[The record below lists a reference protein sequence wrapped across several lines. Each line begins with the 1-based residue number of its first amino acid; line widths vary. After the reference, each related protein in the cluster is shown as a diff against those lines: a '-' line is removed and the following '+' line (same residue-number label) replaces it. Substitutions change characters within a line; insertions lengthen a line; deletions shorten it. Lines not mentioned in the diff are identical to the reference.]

1 MGFKCGIVGLPNVG
15 KSTLFNAITNASI
28 PAENFPF
35 CTIEPNV
42 GVVSVPDDRLINISL
57 LSNSSKL
64 IHATTTFVD
73 IAGLVRGA
81 SEGEGLGNEFLS
93 NIREVSA
100 IVHVVRC
107 FKNEKVLHVNNKVDP
122 ISDFKTIHLELLL
135 ADIQLLEK
143 RNEKLLKLTKVGN
156 PSDISQQRVI
166 NELIETLSNENEICI
181 DDYSDTE
188 KSLINSLNLLT
199 LKPYFV
205 VGNISDDEAQNDI
218 NQIEDFLKNKDVSF
232 LPTNIKNENEISNLE
247 DQEKKEYLE
256 LLNMDAPVLDKIIVS
271 GYKILGLETFFTTGE
286 NETRAWTIPHG
297 SIASSAAGTIH
308 TDFEKG
314 FIKAEV
320 IAYNDFINN
329 EGYRGSKENGKLR
342 IEGKDYVVKDGDIIL
357 FKFNV

>member
-73 IAGLVRGA
+73 IAGLVKGA
-81 SEGEGLGNEFLS
+81 SDGEGLGNEFLS
-93 NIREVSA
+93 NIREVNA

-107 FKNEKVLHVNNKVDP
+107 FKNEKILHVNNKVDP
-122 ISDFKTIHLELLL
+122 ISDFKTIYLELLL

-156 PSDISQQRVI
+156 PSDLSQQKVI
-166 NELIETLSNENEICI
+166 TELIETLSNENEICI
-181 DDYSDTE
+181 DDYSESE
-188 KSLINSLNLLT
+188 KSFIDSLNLLT

-205 VGNISDDEAQNDI
+205 VGNISDDEALNDI
-218 NQIEDFLKNKDVSF
+218 NQIEDFLKNKNVSF

-256 LLNMDAPVLDKIIVS
+256 LLNMDMPVLDKIIVS
-271 GYKILGLETFFTTGE
+271 GYKILGLDTFFTTGE
-286 NETRAWTIPHG
+286 NETKAWTIPHG
-297 SIASSAAGTIH
+297 SIAPSAAGTIH

-320 IAYNDFINN
+320 IAYNDFIDNK
-329 EGYRGSKENGKLR
+329 GYKGSKDNGKLR
-342 IEGKDYVVKDGDIIL
+342 IEGKDYIIKDGDIIL

>member
-42 GVVSVPDDRLINISL
+42 GVVCVPDDRLVNISL

-64 IHATTTFVD
+64 INATTTFVD
-73 IAGLVRGA
+73 IAGLVKGA
-81 SEGEGLGNEFLS
+81 SDGEGLGNEFLS
-93 NIREVSA
+93 NIREVNA

-107 FKNEKVLHVNNKVDP
+107 FKNEKILHVNNKVDP
-122 ISDFKTIHLELLL
+122 ISDFKTIYLELLL

-156 PSDISQQRVI
+156 PSDLSQQKVI
-166 NELIETLSNENEICI
+166 TELIGTLSNENEICI
-181 DDYSDTE
+181 DTYSE
-188 KSLINSLNLLT
+188 SERNFIESLNLLT

-205 VGNISDDEAQNDI
+205 VGNISDDEALNDI
-218 NQIEDFLKNKDVSF
+218 NQIEDFLKNKNVSF

-286 NETRAWTIPHG
+286 NETKAWTIPHG
-297 SIASSAAGTIH
+297 SIAPSAAGIIH

-329 EGYRGSKENGKLR
+329 KGYKGSKDNGKLR

>member
-42 GVVSVPDDRLINISL
+42 GVVNVPDDRLINISM

-73 IAGLVRGA
+73 IAGLVKGA
-81 SEGEGLGNEFLS
+81 SDGEGLGNEFLS
-93 NIREVSA
+93 NIREVNA

-107 FKNEKVLHVNNKVDP
+107 FKNEKILHVNNKVDP
-122 ISDFKTIHLELLL
+122 ISDFKTIYLELLL

-156 PSDISQQRVI
+156 PSDLSQQKVI
-166 NELIETLSNENEICI
+166 TELIETLSNENEICI
-181 DDYSDTE
+181 DNYSE
-188 KSLINSLNLLT
+188 SERNFIESLNLLT

-205 VGNISDDEAQNDI
+205 VGNISDDEALNDI
-218 NQIEDFLKNKDVSF
+218 NQIEDFLKNKNVSF

-286 NETRAWTIPHG
+286 NETKAWTIPHG
-297 SIASSAAGTIH
+297 SIAPSAAGIIH

-329 EGYRGSKENGKLR
+329 KGYKGSKDNGKLR

>member
-1 MGFKCGIVGLPNVG
+1 VGFKCGIVGLPNVG

-73 IAGLVRGA
+73 IAGLVKGA
-81 SEGEGLGNEFLS
+81 SDGEGLGNEFLS
-93 NIREVSA
+93 NIREVNA

-107 FKNEKVLHVNNKVDP
+107 FKNEKILHVGNKVAP
-122 ISDFKTIHLELLL
+122 VSDFKTIYLELLL

-143 RNEKLLKLTKVGN
+143 RNEKLLKLIKVGN
-156 PSDISQQRVI
+156 PSNISQQKVI
-166 NELIETLSNENEICI
+166 TELIETLSNENEICI
-181 DDYSDTE
+181 DDYSESE
-188 KSLINSLNLLT
+188 KSFIDSLNLLT

-205 VGNISDDEAQNDI
+205 VGNISDDEAFNDI
-218 NQIEDFLKNKDVSF
+218 NQIEDFLKNKNIYF

-271 GYKILGLETFFTTGE
+271 GYKMLGLETFFTTGE
-286 NETRAWTIPHG
+286 NETKAWTIPHG
-297 SIASSAAGTIH
+297 SIAPSAAGTIH

-320 IAYNDFINN
+320 IAYNDFIDNK
-329 EGYRGSKENGKLR
+329 GYKGSKDNGKLR

>member
-42 GVVSVPDDRLINISL
+42 GVVSVPDDRLISISL

-73 IAGLVRGA
+73 IAGLVKGA
-81 SEGEGLGNEFLS
+81 SDGEGLGNEFLS
-93 NIREVSA
+93 NIREVNA

-107 FKNEKVLHVNNKVDP
+107 FKNEKILHVNNKVDP
-122 ISDFKTIHLELLL
+122 ISDFKTIYLELLL

-143 RNEKLLKLTKVGN
+143 RNEKLLKLSKVGN
-156 PSDISQQRVI
+156 PSDLSQQKVI
-166 NELIETLSNENEICI
+166 TELIGTLSNENEICI
-181 DDYSDTE
+181 DTYSE
-188 KSLINSLNLLT
+188 SERNFIESLNLLT

-205 VGNISDDEAQNDI
+205 VGNISDDEALNDI
-218 NQIEDFLKNKDVSF
+218 NQIEDFLKNKNVSF

-256 LLNMDAPVLDKIIVS
+256 LLNMDMPVLDKIIVS
-271 GYKILGLETFFTTGE
+271 GYKILGLDTFFTTGE
-286 NETRAWTIPHG
+286 NETKAWTIPHG
-297 SIASSAAGTIH
+297 SIAPSAAGTIH

-320 IAYNDFINN
+320 IAYNDFIDNK
-329 EGYRGSKENGKLR
+329 GYKGSKDNGKLR

>member
-73 IAGLVRGA
+73 IAGLVKGA
-81 SEGEGLGNEFLS
+81 SDGEGLGNEFLS
-93 NIREVSA
+93 NIREVNA

-107 FKNEKVLHVNNKVDP
+107 FKNEKILHVNNKVDP
-122 ISDFKTIHLELLL
+122 ISDFKTIYLELLL

-143 RNEKLLKLTKVGN
+143 RNEKLLKLTKVGD
-156 PSDISQQRVI
+156 PSDLSQQKVI
-166 NELIETLSNENEICI
+166 TELIETLSNENEICI
-181 DDYSDTE
+181 DDYSESE
-188 KSLINSLNLLT
+188 KSFIDSLNLLT

-205 VGNISDDEAQNDI
+205 VGNISDDGALNDI
-218 NQIEDFLKNKDVSF
+218 NQIEDFLKNKNVSF

-256 LLNMDAPVLDKIIVS
+256 LLNMDMPVLDKIIVS
-271 GYKILGLETFFTTGE
+271 GYKILGLDTFFTTGE
-286 NETRAWTIPHG
+286 NETKAWTIPHG
-297 SIASSAAGTIH
+297 SIAPSAAGTIH

-320 IAYNDFINN
+320 IAYNDFIDNK
-329 EGYRGSKENGKLR
+329 GYKGSKDNGKLR

>member
-42 GVVSVPDDRLINISL
+42 GVLSVPDDRLISISL

-73 IAGLVRGA
+73 IAGLVKGA
-81 SEGEGLGNEFLS
+81 SDGEGLGNEFLS
-93 NIREVSA
+93 NIREVNA

-107 FKNEKVLHVNNKVDP
+107 FKNEKILHVNNKVDP
-122 ISDFKTIHLELLL
+122 ISDFKTIYLELLL

-156 PSDISQQRVI
+156 PSDLSQQKVI
-166 NELIETLSNENEICI
+166 TELIGTLSNENEICI
-181 DDYSDTE
+181 DDYSESE
-188 KSLINSLNLLT
+188 KSFIDSLNLLT

-205 VGNISDDEAQNDI
+205 VGNISDDEALNDI
-218 NQIEDFLKNKDVSF
+218 NQIEDFLKNKNVSF

-256 LLNMDAPVLDKIIVS
+256 LLNMDMPVLDKIIVS
-271 GYKILGLETFFTTGE
+271 GYKILGLDTFFTTGE
-286 NETRAWTIPHG
+286 NETKAWTIPHG
-297 SIASSAAGTIH
+297 SIAPSAAGTIH

-320 IAYNDFINN
+320 IAYNDFIDNK
-329 EGYRGSKENGKLR
+329 GYKGSKDNGKLR

>member
-73 IAGLVRGA
+73 IAGLVKGA
-81 SEGEGLGNEFLS
+81 SDGEGLGNEFLS
-93 NIREVSA
+93 NIREVNA

-107 FKNEKVLHVNNKVDP
+107 FKNEKILHVNNKVDP
-122 ISDFKTIHLELLL
+122 ISDFKTIYLELLL

-156 PSDISQQRVI
+156 PSDLSQQKVI
-166 NELIETLSNENEICI
+166 TELIETLSNENEICI
-181 DDYSDTE
+181 DDYSESE
-188 KSLINSLNLLT
+188 KSFIDSLNLLT

-205 VGNISDDEAQNDI
+205 VGNISDDEALNDI
-218 NQIEDFLKNKDVSF
+218 NQIEDFLKNKNVSF

-286 NETRAWTIPHG
+286 NETKAWTIPHG
-297 SIASSAAGTIH
+297 SIAPSAAGIIH

-320 IAYNDFINN
+320 IAYNDFIDNK
-329 EGYRGSKENGKLR
+329 GYKGSKDNGKLR

>member
-42 GVVSVPDDRLINISL
+42 GVVSVPDDRLISISL

-73 IAGLVRGA
+73 IAGLVKGA
-81 SEGEGLGNEFLS
+81 SDGEGLGNEFLS
-93 NIREVSA
+93 NIREVNA

-107 FKNEKVLHVNNKVDP
+107 FKNEKILHVNNKVDP
-122 ISDFKTIHLELLL
+122 ISDFKTIYLELLL

-156 PSDISQQRVI
+156 PSDLSQQKVI
-166 NELIETLSNENEICI
+166 TELIGTLSNENEICI
-181 DDYSDTE
+181 DTYSE
-188 KSLINSLNLLT
+188 SERNFIESLNLLT

-205 VGNISDDEAQNDI
+205 VGNISDDEALNDI
-218 NQIEDFLKNKDVSF
+218 NQIEDFLKNKNVSF

-271 GYKILGLETFFTTGE
+271 GYKILGLDTFFTTGE
-286 NETRAWTIPHG
+286 NETKAWTIPHG
-297 SIASSAAGTIH
+297 SIAPSAAGTIH

-320 IAYNDFINN
+320 IAYNDFIDNK
-329 EGYRGSKENGKLR
+329 GYKGSKDNGKLR

>member
-73 IAGLVRGA
+73 IAGLVKGA
-81 SEGEGLGNEFLS
+81 SDGEGLGNEFLS
-93 NIREVSA
+93 NIREVNA

-107 FKNEKVLHVNNKVDP
+107 FKNEKILHVNNKVDP
-122 ISDFKTIHLELLL
+122 ISDFKTIYLELLL

-156 PSDISQQRVI
+156 PSDLSQQKVI
-166 NELIETLSNENEICI
+166 TELIETLSNENEICI
-181 DDYSDTE
+181 DTYSE
-188 KSLINSLNLLT
+188 SERNFIESLNLLT

-205 VGNISDDEAQNDI
+205 VGNISDDEALNDI
-218 NQIEDFLKNKDVSF
+218 NQIEDFLKNKNVSF

-271 GYKILGLETFFTTGE
+271 GYKILGLDTFFTTGE
-286 NETRAWTIPHG
+286 NETKAWTIPHG
-297 SIASSAAGTIH
+297 SIAPSAAGTIH

-320 IAYNDFINN
+320 IAYNDFIDNK
-329 EGYRGSKENGKLR
+329 GYKGSKDNGKLR

>member
-73 IAGLVRGA
+73 IAGLVKGA
-81 SEGEGLGNEFLS
+81 SDGEGLGNEFLS
-93 NIREVSA
+93 NIREVNA

-107 FKNEKVLHVNNKVDP
+107 FKNEKILHVNNKVDP
-122 ISDFKTIHLELLL
+122 ISDFKTIYLELLL

-156 PSDISQQRVI
+156 PSDLSQQKVI
-166 NELIETLSNENEICI
+166 TELIGTLSNENEICI
-181 DDYSDTE
+181 DTYSE
-188 KSLINSLNLLT
+188 SERNFIESLNLLT

-205 VGNISDDEAQNDI
+205 VGNISDDEALNDI
-218 NQIEDFLKNKDVSF
+218 NQIEDFLKNKNVSF

-286 NETRAWTIPHG
+286 NETKAWTIPHG
-297 SIASSAAGTIH
+297 SIAPSAAGVIH

-329 EGYRGSKENGKLR
+329 KGYKGSKDNGKLR

>member
-205 VGNISDDEAQNDI
+205 VGNISDDEALNDI
-218 NQIEDFLKNKDVSF
+218 NQIEDFLKNKNVSF

>member
-42 GVVSVPDDRLINISL
+42 GVVNVPDDRLINISM

-73 IAGLVRGA
+73 IAGLVKGA
-81 SEGEGLGNEFLS
+81 SDGEGLGNEFLS
-93 NIREVSA
+93 NIREVNA

-107 FKNEKVLHVNNKVDP
+107 FKNEKILHVNNKVDP
-122 ISDFKTIHLELLL
+122 ISDFKTIYLELLL

-143 RNEKLLKLTKVGN
+143 RNEKLLKLTKVGD
-156 PSDISQQRVI
+156 PSDLSQQKVI
-166 NELIETLSNENEICI
+166 SELIETLSNENEICI
-181 DDYSDTE
+181 DDYSESE
-188 KSLINSLNLLT
+188 KSFIDSLNLLT

-205 VGNISDDEAQNDI
+205 VGNISDDEALNDI
-218 NQIEDFLKNKDVSF
+218 NQIEDFLKNKNVSF

-286 NETRAWTIPHG
+286 NETKAWTIPHG
-297 SIASSAAGTIH
+297 SIAPSAAGVIH

-329 EGYRGSKENGKLR
+329 KGYKGAKDNGKLR

>member
-42 GVVSVPDDRLINISL
+42 GVVSVPDERLINISL

-73 IAGLVRGA
+73 IAGLVKGA
-81 SEGEGLGNEFLS
+81 SDGEGLGNEFLS
-93 NIREVSA
+93 NIREVNA

-107 FKNEKVLHVNNKVDP
+107 FKNEKILHVNNKVDP
-122 ISDFKTIHLELLL
+122 ISDFKTIYLELLL

-143 RNEKLLKLTKVGN
+143 RNEKLLKLSKVGN
-156 PSDISQQRVI
+156 PSDLSQQKVI
-166 NELIETLSNENEICI
+166 TELIGTLSNENEICI
-181 DDYSDTE
+181 DTYSE
-188 KSLINSLNLLT
+188 SERNFIESLNLLT

-205 VGNISDDEAQNDI
+205 VGNISDDEALNDI
-218 NQIEDFLKNKDVSF
+218 NQIEDFLKNKNVSF

-297 SIASSAAGTIH
+297 SIAPSAAGTIH

-320 IAYNDFINN
+320 IAYNDFIDNK
-329 EGYRGSKENGKLR
+329 GYKGSKDNGKLR
-342 IEGKDYVVKDGDIIL
+342 IEGKDYIIKDGDIIL

>member
-73 IAGLVRGA
+73 IAGLVKGA
-81 SEGEGLGNEFLS
+81 SDGEGLGNEFLS
-93 NIREVSA
+93 NIREVNA

-107 FKNEKVLHVNNKVDP
+107 FKNEKILHVNNKVDP
-122 ISDFKTIHLELLL
+122 ISDFKTIYLELLL

-156 PSDISQQRVI
+156 PSDLSQQKVI
-166 NELIETLSNENEICI
+166 TELIGTLSNENEICI
-181 DDYSDTE
+181 DTYSE
-188 KSLINSLNLLT
+188 SERNFIESLNLLT

-205 VGNISDDEAQNDI
+205 VGNISDDEALNDI
-218 NQIEDFLKNKDVSF
+218 NQIEDFLKNKNVSF

-256 LLNMDAPVLDKIIVS
+256 LLNMDMPVLDKIIVS
-271 GYKILGLETFFTTGE
+271 GYKILGLDTFFTTGE
-286 NETRAWTIPHG
+286 NETKAWTIPHG
-297 SIASSAAGTIH
+297 SIAPSAAGTIH

-320 IAYNDFINN
+320 IAYSDFIDNK
-329 EGYRGSKENGKLR
+329 GYKGSKDNGKLR

>member
-181 DDYSDTE
+181 DDYSDSE

>member
-73 IAGLVRGA
+73 IAGLVKGA
-81 SEGEGLGNEFLS
+81 SNGEGLGNEFLS
-93 NIREVSA
+93 NIREVNA

-107 FKNEKVLHVNNKVDP
+107 FKNEKILHVNNKVDP
-122 ISDFKTIHLELLL
+122 ISDFKTIYLELLL

-143 RNEKLLKLTKVGN
+143 RNEKLLKLSKVGN
-156 PSDISQQRVI
+156 PSDLSQQKVI
-166 NELIETLSNENEICI
+166 TELIGTLSNENEICI
-181 DDYSDTE
+181 DDYSESE
-188 KSLINSLNLLT
+188 KSFIDSLNLLT

-205 VGNISDDEAQNDI
+205 VGNISDDETLNDI
-218 NQIEDFLKNKDVSF
+218 NQIEDFLKNKNVSF

-286 NETRAWTIPHG
+286 NETKAWTIPHG
-297 SIASSAAGTIH
+297 SIAPSAAGIIH

-329 EGYRGSKENGKLR
+329 KGYKGSKDNGKLR

>member
-42 GVVSVPDDRLINISL
+42 GVVSVPDDRLISISL

-73 IAGLVRGA
+73 IAGLVKGA
-81 SEGEGLGNEFLS
+81 SDGEGLGNEFLS
-93 NIREVSA
+93 NIREVNA

-107 FKNEKVLHVNNKVDP
+107 FKNEKILHVNNKVDP
-122 ISDFKTIHLELLL
+122 ISDFKTIYLELLL

-156 PSDISQQRVI
+156 PSDLSQQKVI
-166 NELIETLSNENEICI
+166 TELIGTLSNENEICI
-181 DDYSDTE
+181 DDYSESE
-188 KSLINSLNLLT
+188 KSFIDSLNLLT

-205 VGNISDDEAQNDI
+205 VGNISDDGALNDI
-218 NQIEDFLKNKDVSF
+218 NQIEDFLKNKNVSF

-256 LLNMDAPVLDKIIVS
+256 LLNMDAPVLDKIIVARV
-271 GYKILGLETFFTTGE
+271 GLLLRHPFFGNMATRLIIKECDDWCPTAATDGRHLYYNTQFFSKMTTKEIEFVIE
-286 NETRAWTIPHG
+286 NEEIPR
-297 SIASSAAGTIH
+297 
-308 TDFEKG
+308 
-314 FIKAEV
+314 IKE
-320 IAYNDFINN
+320 IQQSC
-329 EGYRGSKENGKLR
+329 G
-342 IEGKDYVVKDGDIIL
+342 
-357 FKFNV
+357 FKFEIRNA

>member
-42 GVVSVPDDRLINISL
+42 GVVSVPDERLINISL

-73 IAGLVRGA
+73 IAGLVKGA
-81 SEGEGLGNEFLS
+81 SDGEGLGNEFLS
-93 NIREVSA
+93 NIREVNA

-107 FKNEKVLHVNNKVDP
+107 FKNEKILHVNNKVDP
-122 ISDFKTIHLELLL
+122 IYDFKTIYLELLL

-143 RNEKLLKLTKVGN
+143 RNEKLLKLSKVGN
-156 PSDISQQRVI
+156 PSDLSQQKVI
-166 NELIETLSNENEICI
+166 TELIGTLSNENEICI
-181 DDYSDTE
+181 DTYSE
-188 KSLINSLNLLT
+188 SERNFIESLNLLT

-205 VGNISDDEAQNDI
+205 VGNISDDEALNDI
-218 NQIEDFLKNKDVSF
+218 NQIEDFLKNKNVSF

-286 NETRAWTIPHG
+286 NETKAWTIPHG
-297 SIASSAAGTIH
+297 SIAPSAAGIIH

-329 EGYRGSKENGKLR
+329 KGYKGSKDNGKLR

>member
-73 IAGLVRGA
+73 IAGLVKGA
-81 SEGEGLGNEFLS
+81 SDGEGLGNEFLS
-93 NIREVSA
+93 NIREVNA

-107 FKNEKVLHVNNKVDP
+107 FKNEKILHVNNKVDP
-122 ISDFKTIHLELLL
+122 ISDFKTIYLELLL

-156 PSDISQQRVI
+156 PSDLSQQKVI
-166 NELIETLSNENEICI
+166 TELIETLSNENEICI
-181 DDYSDTE
+181 DDYSESE
-188 KSLINSLNLLT
+188 KSFIDSLNLLT

-205 VGNISDDEAQNDI
+205 VGNISDDEALNDI
-218 NQIEDFLKNKDVSF
+218 NQIEDFLKNKNVSF

-286 NETRAWTIPHG
+286 NETKAWTIPHG
-297 SIASSAAGTIH
+297 SIAPSAAGIIH

-329 EGYRGSKENGKLR
+329 KGYKGSKDNGKLR

>member
-57 LSNSSKL
+57 LSNSSRL
-64 IHATTTFVD
+64 VNATTSFVD
-73 IAGLVRGA
+73 IAGLVKGA
-81 SEGEGLGNEFLS
+81 SDGEGLGNEFLS
-93 NIREVSA
+93 NIREVNA

-107 FKNEKVLHVNNKVDP
+107 FKDEKILHVDNKIDP
-122 ISDFKTIHLELLL
+122 ISDFKTIYLELLL

-143 RNEKLLKLTKVGN
+143 RNKKILKLTKVGN
-156 PSDISQQRVI
+156 PSNISQQKVI
-166 NELIETLSNENEICI
+166 TELIETLSNENEICI
-181 DDYSDTE
+181 DDYSESE
-188 KSLINSLNLLT
+188 KSFIDSLNLLT

-205 VGNISDDEAQNDI
+205 VGNITDDEALNDI
-218 NQIEDFLKNKDVSF
+218 NQIEDFLKNKNISF

-247 DQEKKEYLE
+247 DREKKEYLE
-256 LLNMDAPVLDKIIVS
+256 LLNMDTPVLDKIIVA

-286 NETRAWTIPHG
+286 NETKAWTIPHG
-297 SIASSAAGTIH
+297 SIAPSAAGIIH

-329 EGYRGSKENGKLR
+329 KGYKGSKDNGKLR

>member
-42 GVVSVPDDRLINISL
+42 GVVSVPDDRLISISL

-73 IAGLVRGA
+73 IAGLVKGA
-81 SEGEGLGNEFLS
+81 SDGEGLGNEFLS
-93 NIREVSA
+93 NIREVNA

-107 FKNEKVLHVNNKVDP
+107 FKNEKILHVNNKVDP
-122 ISDFKTIHLELLL
+122 ISDFKTIYLELLL

-156 PSDISQQRVI
+156 PSDLSQQKVI
-166 NELIETLSNENEICI
+166 TELIETLSNENEICI
-181 DDYSDTE
+181 DDFSESE
-188 KSLINSLNLLT
+188 KSFIDSLNLLT

-205 VGNISDDEAQNDI
+205 VGNISDDEALNDI
-218 NQIEDFLKNKDVSF
+218 NQIEDFLKNKNVSF

-256 LLNMDAPVLDKIIVS
+256 LLNMDMPVLDKIIVS
-271 GYKILGLETFFTTGE
+271 GYKILGLDTFFTTGE
-286 NETRAWTIPHG
+286 NETKAWTIPHG
-297 SIASSAAGTIH
+297 SIAPSAAGTIH

-320 IAYNDFINN
+320 IAYNDFIDNK
-329 EGYRGSKENGKLR
+329 GYKGSKDNGKLR

>member
-42 GVVSVPDDRLINISL
+42 GVVSVPDDRLISISL

-73 IAGLVRGA
+73 IAGLVKGA
-81 SEGEGLGNEFLS
+81 SDGEGLGNEFLS
-93 NIREVSA
+93 NIREVNA

-107 FKNEKVLHVNNKVDP
+107 FKNEKILHVNNKVDP
-122 ISDFKTIHLELLL
+122 ISDFKTIYLELLL

-156 PSDISQQRVI
+156 PSDLSQQKVI
-166 NELIETLSNENEICI
+166 TELIGTLSNENEICI
-181 DDYSDTE
+181 DTYSE
-188 KSLINSLNLLT
+188 SERNFIESLNLLT

-205 VGNISDDEAQNDI
+205 VGNISDDEALNDI
-218 NQIEDFLKNKDVSF
+218 NQIEDFLKNKNVSF

-286 NETRAWTIPHG
+286 NETKAWTIPHG
-297 SIASSAAGTIH
+297 SIAPSAAGIIH

-329 EGYRGSKENGKLR
+329 KGYKGSKDNGKLR

>member
-73 IAGLVRGA
+73 IAGLVKGA
-81 SEGEGLGNEFLS
+81 SDGEGLGNEFLS
-93 NIREVSA
+93 NIREVNA

-107 FKNEKVLHVNNKVDP
+107 FKNEKILHVNNKVDP
-122 ISDFKTIHLELLL
+122 ISDFKTIYLELLL

-143 RNEKLLKLTKVGN
+143 RNEKLLKLTKVGD
-156 PSDISQQRVI
+156 PSDLSQQKVI
-166 NELIETLSNENEICI
+166 SELIETLSNENEICI
-181 DDYSDTE
+181 DDYSESE
-188 KSLINSLNLLT
+188 KSFIDSLNLLT

-205 VGNISDDEAQNDI
+205 VGNISDDEALNDI
-218 NQIEDFLKNKDVSF
+218 NQIEDFLKNKNVSF

-286 NETRAWTIPHG
+286 NETKAWTIPHG
-297 SIASSAAGTIH
+297 SIAPSAAGVIH

-329 EGYRGSKENGKLR
+329 KGYKGAKDNGKLR

>member
-42 GVVSVPDDRLINISL
+42 GVVCVPDDRLINISL

-64 IHATTTFVD
+64 INATTTFVD
-73 IAGLVRGA
+73 IAGLVKGA
-81 SEGEGLGNEFLS
+81 SDGEGLGNEFLS
-93 NIREVSA
+93 NIREVNA

-107 FKNEKVLHVNNKVDP
+107 FKNEKILHVNNKVDP
-122 ISDFKTIHLELLL
+122 ISDFKTIYLELLL

-156 PSDISQQRVI
+156 PSDLSQQKVI
-166 NELIETLSNENEICI
+166 TELIGTLSNENEICI
-181 DDYSDTE
+181 DTYSE
-188 KSLINSLNLLT
+188 SERNFIESLNLLT

-205 VGNISDDEAQNDI
+205 VGNISDDEALNDI
-218 NQIEDFLKNKDVSF
+218 NQIEDFLKNKNVSF

-286 NETRAWTIPHG
+286 NETKAWTIPHG
-297 SIASSAAGTIH
+297 SIAPSAAGIIH

-329 EGYRGSKENGKLR
+329 KGYKGSKDNGKLR

>member
-42 GVVSVPDDRLINISL
+42 GVVSVPDDRLISISL

-73 IAGLVRGA
+73 IAGLVKGA
-81 SEGEGLGNEFLS
+81 SDGEGLGNEFLS
-93 NIREVSA
+93 NIREVNA

-107 FKNEKVLHVNNKVDP
+107 FKNEKILHVNNKVDP
-122 ISDFKTIHLELLL
+122 ISDFKTIYLELLL

-156 PSDISQQRVI
+156 PSDLSQQKVI
-166 NELIETLSNENEICI
+166 AELIETLSNEKEICI
-181 DDYSDTE
+181 DDYSESE
-188 KSLINSLNLLT
+188 KSFIDSLNLLT

-205 VGNISDDEAQNDI
+205 VGNISDDEALNDI
-218 NQIEDFLKNKDVSF
+218 NQIEDFLKNKNVSF

-256 LLNMDAPVLDKIIVS
+256 LLNMDMPVLDKIIVS
-271 GYKILGLETFFTTGE
+271 GYKILGLDTFFTTGE
-286 NETRAWTIPHG
+286 NETKAWTIPHG
-297 SIASSAAGTIH
+297 SIAPSAAGTIH

-320 IAYNDFINN
+320 IAYNDFIDNK
-329 EGYRGSKENGKLR
+329 GYKGSKDNGKLR

>member
-73 IAGLVRGA
+73 IAGLVKGA
-81 SEGEGLGNEFLS
+81 SDGEGLGNEFLS
-93 NIREVSA
+93 NIREVNA

-107 FKNEKVLHVNNKVDP
+107 FKNEKILHVNNKVDP
-122 ISDFKTIHLELLL
+122 ISDFKTIYLELLL

-143 RNEKLLKLTKVGN
+143 RNEKLLKLSKVGN
-156 PSDISQQRVI
+156 PSDLSQQKVI
-166 NELIETLSNENEICI
+166 TELIGTLSNENEICI
-181 DDYSDTE
+181 DTYSE
-188 KSLINSLNLLT
+188 SERNFIESLNLLT

-205 VGNISDDEAQNDI
+205 VGNISDDETLNDI
-218 NQIEDFLKNKDVSF
+218 NQIEDFLKNKNVSF

-297 SIASSAAGTIH
+297 SIAPSAAGTIH

-320 IAYNDFINN
+320 IAYNDFIDNK
-329 EGYRGSKENGKLR
+329 GYKGSKDNGKLR

>member
-42 GVVSVPDDRLINISL
+42 GVVCVPDDRLVNISL

-64 IHATTTFVD
+64 INATTTFVD
-73 IAGLVRGA
+73 IAGLVKGA
-81 SEGEGLGNEFLS
+81 SDGEGLGNEFLS
-93 NIREVSA
+93 NIREVNA

-107 FKNEKVLHVNNKVDP
+107 FKNEKILHVNNKVDP
-122 ISDFKTIHLELLL
+122 ISDFKTIYLELLL

-156 PSDISQQRVI
+156 PSDLSQQKVI
-166 NELIETLSNENEICI
+166 TELIETLSNENEICI
-181 DDYSDTE
+181 DDYSESE
-188 KSLINSLNLLT
+188 KSFIDSLNLLT

-205 VGNISDDEAQNDI
+205 VGNISDDEALNDI
-218 NQIEDFLKNKDVSF
+218 NQIEDFLKNKNVSF

-247 DQEKKEYLE
+247 DQEKEEYLE
-256 LLNMDAPVLDKIIVS
+256 LLNMDTPVLDKIIVS

-286 NETRAWTIPHG
+286 NETKAWTIPHG
-297 SIASSAAGTIH
+297 SIAPSAAGIIH

-329 EGYRGSKENGKLR
+329 KGYKGSKDNGKLR

>member
-73 IAGLVRGA
+73 IAGLVKGA
-81 SEGEGLGNEFLS
+81 SDGEGLGNEFLS
-93 NIREVSA
+93 NIREVNA

-107 FKNEKVLHVNNKVDP
+107 FKNEKILHVNNKVDP
-122 ISDFKTIHLELLL
+122 ISDFKTIYLELLL

-143 RNEKLLKLTKVGN
+143 REEKLLKLTKVGN
-156 PSDISQQRVI
+156 PSDLSQQKVI
-166 NELIETLSNENEICI
+166 TELIEILSNENEICI
-181 DDYSDTE
+181 DDYSESE
-188 KSLINSLNLLT
+188 KNFIESLNLLT

-205 VGNISDDEAQNDI
+205 VGNISDDEALNDI
-218 NQIEDFLKNKDVSF
+218 NQIEDFLKNKNVSF

-286 NETRAWTIPHG
+286 NETKAWTIPHG
-297 SIASSAAGTIH
+297 SIAPSAAGIIH

-329 EGYRGSKENGKLR
+329 KGYKGAKDNGKLR
-342 IEGKDYVVKDGDIIL
+342 IEGKEYVVKDGDIIL

>member
-42 GVVSVPDDRLINISL
+42 GVVSVPDDRLISISL

-73 IAGLVRGA
+73 IAGLVKGA
-81 SEGEGLGNEFLS
+81 SDGEGLGNEFLS
-93 NIREVSA
+93 NIREVNA

-107 FKNEKVLHVNNKVDP
+107 FKNEKILHVNNKVDP
-122 ISDFKTIHLELLL
+122 ISDFKTIYLELLL

-156 PSDISQQRVI
+156 PSDLSQQKVI
-166 NELIETLSNENEICI
+166 TELIGTLSNENEICI
-181 DDYSDTE
+181 DTYSE
-188 KSLINSLNLLT
+188 SERNFIESLNLLT

-205 VGNISDDEAQNDI
+205 VGNISDDEALNDI
-218 NQIEDFLKNKDVSF
+218 NQIEDFLKNKNVSF

-256 LLNMDAPVLDKIIVS
+256 LLNMDMPVLDKIIVS
-271 GYKILGLETFFTTGE
+271 GYKILGLDTFFTTGE
-286 NETRAWTIPHG
+286 NETKAWTIPHG
-297 SIASSAAGTIH
+297 SIAPSAAGTIH

-320 IAYNDFINN
+320 IAYNDFIDNK
-329 EGYRGSKENGKLR
+329 GYKGSKDNGKLR

>member
-42 GVVSVPDDRLINISL
+42 GVVSVPDERLINISL
-57 LSNSSKL
+57 LSNSLEL

-73 IAGLVRGA
+73 IAGLVKGA
-81 SEGEGLGNEFLS
+81 SDGEGLGNEFLS
-93 NIREVSA
+93 NIREVNA

-107 FKNEKVLHVNNKVDP
+107 FKNEKILHVNNKVDP
-122 ISDFKTIHLELLL
+122 ISDFKTIYLELLL

-156 PSDISQQRVI
+156 PSDLSQQKVI
-166 NELIETLSNENEICI
+166 TELIGTLSNENEICI
-181 DDYSDTE
+181 DTYSE
-188 KSLINSLNLLT
+188 SERNFIESLNLLT

-205 VGNISDDEAQNDI
+205 VGNISDDEALNDI
-218 NQIEDFLKNKDVSF
+218 NQIEDFLKNKNVSF

-286 NETRAWTIPHG
+286 NETKAWTIPHG
-297 SIASSAAGTIH
+297 SIAPSAAGIIH

-329 EGYRGSKENGKLR
+329 KGYKGSKDNGKLR

>member
-42 GVVSVPDDRLINISL
+42 GVVSVPDDRLISISL

-73 IAGLVRGA
+73 IAGLVKGA
-81 SEGEGLGNEFLS
+81 SDGEGLGNEFLS
-93 NIREVSA
+93 NIREVNA

-107 FKNEKVLHVNNKVDP
+107 FKNEKILHVNNKVDP
-122 ISDFKTIHLELLL
+122 ISDFKTIYLELLL

-143 RNEKLLKLTKVGN
+143 RNEKLLKLTKVGD
-156 PSDISQQRVI
+156 PSDLSQQKVI
-166 NELIETLSNENEICI
+166 SELIETLSNENEICI
-181 DDYSDTE
+181 DDYSESE
-188 KSLINSLNLLT
+188 KSFIDSLNLLT

-205 VGNISDDEAQNDI
+205 VGNISDDGALNDI
-218 NQIEDFLKNKDVSF
+218 NQIEDFLKNKNVSF

-256 LLNMDAPVLDKIIVS
+256 LLNMDMPVLDKIIVS
-271 GYKILGLETFFTTGE
+271 GYKILGLDTFFTTGE
-286 NETRAWTIPHG
+286 NETKAWTIPHG
-297 SIASSAAGTIH
+297 SIAPSAAGTIH

-320 IAYNDFINN
+320 IAYNDFIDNK
-329 EGYRGSKENGKLR
+329 GYKGSKDNGKLR

>member
-73 IAGLVRGA
+73 IAGLVKGA
-81 SEGEGLGNEFLS
+81 SNGEGLGNEFLS
-93 NIREVSA
+93 NIREVNA

-107 FKNEKVLHVNNKVDP
+107 FKNEKILHVNNKVDP
-122 ISDFKTIHLELLL
+122 ISDFKTIYLELLL

-156 PSDISQQRVI
+156 PSDLSQQKVI
-166 NELIETLSNENEICI
+166 TELIETLSNENEICI
-181 DDYSDTE
+181 DDYSESE
-188 KSLINSLNLLT
+188 KSFIDSLNLLT

-205 VGNISDDEAQNDI
+205 VGNISDDETLNDI
-218 NQIEDFLKNKDVSF
+218 NQIEDFLKNKNVSF

-297 SIASSAAGTIH
+297 SIAPSAAGTIH

-320 IAYNDFINN
+320 IAYNDFIDNK
-329 EGYRGSKENGKLR
+329 GYKGSKDNGKLR
-342 IEGKDYVVKDGDIIL
+342 IEGKDYIIKDGDIIL

>member
-57 LSNSSKL
+57 ISNSSKL

-73 IAGLVRGA
+73 IAGLVKGA
-81 SEGEGLGNEFLS
+81 SDGEGLGNEFLS
-93 NIREVSA
+93 NIREVNA

-107 FKNEKVLHVNNKVDP
+107 FKNEKILHVNNKVDP
-122 ISDFKTIHLELLL
+122 ISDFKTIYLELLL

-156 PSDISQQRVI
+156 PSDLSQQKVI
-166 NELIETLSNENEICI
+166 TELIGTLSNENEICI
-181 DDYSDTE
+181 DTYSE
-188 KSLINSLNLLT
+188 SERNFIESLNLLT

-205 VGNISDDEAQNDI
+205 VGNISDDEALNDI
-218 NQIEDFLKNKDVSF
+218 NQIEDFLKNKNVSF

-286 NETRAWTIPHG
+286 NETKAWTIPHG
-297 SIASSAAGTIH
+297 SIAPSAAGVIH

-329 EGYRGSKENGKLR
+329 KGYKGSKDNGKLR

>member
-42 GVVSVPDDRLINISL
+42 GVVSVPDDRLISISL

-73 IAGLVRGA
+73 IAGLVKGA
-81 SEGEGLGNEFLS
+81 SDGEGLGNEFLS
-93 NIREVSA
+93 NIREVNA

-107 FKNEKVLHVNNKVDP
+107 FKNEKILHVNNKVDP
-122 ISDFKTIHLELLL
+122 ISDFKTIYLELLL

-156 PSDISQQRVI
+156 PSDLSQQKVI
-166 NELIETLSNENEICI
+166 SELIETLSNENEICI
-181 DDYSDTE
+181 DDYSESE
-188 KSLINSLNLLT
+188 KSFIDSLNLLT

-205 VGNISDDEAQNDI
+205 VGNISDDGALNDI
-218 NQIEDFLKNKDVSF
+218 NQIEDFLKNKNVSF

-286 NETRAWTIPHG
+286 NETKAWSIPHL
-297 SIASSAAGTIH
+297 SLIH
-308 TDFEKG
+308 
-314 FIKAEV
+314 I
-320 IAYNDFINN
+320 
-329 EGYRGSKENGKLR
+329 
-342 IEGKDYVVKDGDIIL
+342 
-357 FKFNV
+357 

>member
-42 GVVSVPDDRLINISL
+42 GVVSVPDDRLISISL

-73 IAGLVRGA
+73 IAGLVKGA
-81 SEGEGLGNEFLS
+81 SDGEGLGNEFLS
-93 NIREVSA
+93 NIREVNA

-107 FKNEKVLHVNNKVDP
+107 FKNEKILHVNNKVDP
-122 ISDFKTIHLELLL
+122 ISDFKTIYLELLL

-156 PSDISQQRVI
+156 PSDLSQQKVI
-166 NELIETLSNENEICI
+166 TELIETLSNENEICI
-181 DDYSDTE
+181 DTYSE
-188 KSLINSLNLLT
+188 SERNFIESLNLLT

-205 VGNISDDEAQNDI
+205 VGNISDDEALNDI
-218 NQIEDFLKNKDVSF
+218 NQIEDFLKNKNVSF

-256 LLNMDAPVLDKIIVS
+256 LLNMDMPVLDKIIVS
-271 GYKILGLETFFTTGE
+271 GYKILGLDTFFTTGE
-286 NETRAWTIPHG
+286 NETKAWTIPHG
-297 SIASSAAGTIH
+297 SIAPSAAGTIH

-320 IAYNDFINN
+320 IAYNDFIDNK
-329 EGYRGSKENGKLR
+329 GYKGSKDNGKLR

>member
-1 MGFKCGIVGLPNVG
+1 VGFKCGIVGLPNVG

-73 IAGLVRGA
+73 IAGLVKGA
-81 SEGEGLGNEFLS
+81 SDGEGLGNEFLS
-93 NIREVSA
+93 NIREVNA

-107 FKNEKVLHVNNKVDP
+107 FKNEKILHVNNKVDP
-122 ISDFKTIHLELLL
+122 ISDFKTIYLELLL

-156 PSDISQQRVI
+156 PSDLSQQKVI
-166 NELIETLSNENEICI
+166 TELIGTLSNENEICI
-181 DDYSDTE
+181 DTYSE
-188 KSLINSLNLLT
+188 SERNFIESLNLLT

-205 VGNISDDEAQNDI
+205 VGNISDDEALNDI
-218 NQIEDFLKNKDVSF
+218 NQIEDFLKNKNVSF

-286 NETRAWTIPHG
+286 NETKAWTIPHG
-297 SIASSAAGTIH
+297 SIAPSAAGIIH

-329 EGYRGSKENGKLR
+329 KGYKGSKDNGKLR

>member
-73 IAGLVRGA
+73 IAGLVKGA
-81 SEGEGLGNEFLS
+81 SDGEGLGNEFLS
-93 NIREVSA
+93 NIREVNA

-107 FKNEKVLHVNNKVDP
+107 FKNEKILHVNNKVDP
-122 ISDFKTIHLELLL
+122 ISDFKTIYLELLL

-143 RNEKLLKLTKVGN
+143 RNEKLLKLTKVGD
-156 PSDISQQRVI
+156 PSDLSQQKVI
-166 NELIETLSNENEICI
+166 SELIETLSNENEICI
-181 DDYSDTE
+181 DDYSESE
-188 KSLINSLNLLT
+188 KSFIDSLNLLT

-205 VGNISDDEAQNDI
+205 VGNISDDGALNDI
-218 NQIEDFLKNKDVSF
+218 NQIEDFLKNKNVSF

-256 LLNMDAPVLDKIIVS
+256 LLNMDMPVLDKIIVS
-271 GYKILGLETFFTTGE
+271 GYKILGLDTFFTTGE
-286 NETRAWTIPHG
+286 NETKAWTIPHG
-297 SIASSAAGTIH
+297 SIAPSAAGTIH

-320 IAYNDFINN
+320 IAYNDFIDNK
-329 EGYRGSKENGKLR
+329 GYKGSKDNGKLR